1 MYDFAK
7 KIGGEYVEVANLVP
21 AGTEPHDWEPST
33 TDIAILEHADVF
45 VYNGAGMESCK

>member
-7 KIGGEYVEVANLVP
+7 KIGGDKVEVINLVP

-33 TDIAILEHADVF
+33 KDLIEMENQTSSFIMEPAWN
-45 VYNGAGMESCK
+45 NG